1 MKKIINYLN
10 EPLKKE
16 KKIMLFN
23 IIIFLV
29 GLIFGSL
36 FINFIGN
43 ADKKIL
49 VDEVVDFFNCVKSL
63 DKSIFGLGAFES
75 ILINNIIQIIII
87 FILGISMIGIF
98 AVIFILFFKGF
109 TAGLTIGTIIYKY
122 SLKGVIGSLLY
133 IFPCHVAG
141 IIVYLFLSFFSV
153 YVSIKFLKSLLT
165 KKSLDFKTF
174 VGRYFLAFIISI
186 ILIIIISLV
195 DAYVTPILLK
205 LFTFLV

>member
-16 KKIMLFN
+16 KKIIIFN

-29 GLIFGSL
+29 GLVFGSL
-36 FINFIGN
+36 FINFVGN
-43 ADKKIL
+43 SDKKIL
-49 VDEVVDFFNCVKSL
+49 VDEVGEFFTCVKNL

-75 ILINNIIQIIII
+75 ILINNVVQIIII

-109 TAGLTIGTIIYKY
+109 TTGLTIGTIIYKY
-122 SLKGVIGSLLY
+122 SLKGILGSLLY
-133 IFPCHVAG
+133 IFPCHVVC
-141 IIVYLFLSFFSV
+141 IIIYLFLSFYSV
-153 YVSIKFLKSLLT
+153 YVSIRFLKSLLT

-174 VGRYFLAFIISI
+174 IGKYFLVFIISLI
-186 ILIIIISLV
+186 FIIIISLI

-205 LFTFLV
+205 LFTFLI

>member
-1 MKKIINYLN
+1 MKKLINYLN
-10 EPLKKE
+10 ELLKKE
-16 KKIMLFN
+16 KKIIIFN

-49 VDEVVDFFNCVKSL
+49 VDEVGEFFTCVKTL

-75 ILINNIIQIIII
+75 ILINNIIQITII

-98 AVIFILFFKGF
+98 AVILILFFKGF
-109 TAGLTIGTIIYKY
+109 TTGLTIGTIIYKY
-122 SLKGVIGSLLY
+122 SLKGILGSLLY
-133 IFPCHVAG
+133 IFPCHVAF
-141 IIVYLFLSFFSV
+141 ILIYLFLSFFSV

-174 VGRYFLAFIISI
+174 IGRYFLAFIISLV
-186 ILIIIISLV
+186 LIITISLV
-195 DAYVTPILLK
+195 DAYITPVLLK
-205 LFTFLV
+205 LFTFLI